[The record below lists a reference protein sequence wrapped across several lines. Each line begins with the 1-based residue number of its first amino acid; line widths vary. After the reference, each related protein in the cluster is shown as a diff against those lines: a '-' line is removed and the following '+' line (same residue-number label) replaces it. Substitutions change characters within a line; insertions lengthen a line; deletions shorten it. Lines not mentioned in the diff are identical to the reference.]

1 MFYLLQS
8 MKLFCPKI
16 SEHKN
21 MSGFYFGWHHSI
33 AKRGEKMVTLD

>member
-21 MSGFYFGWHHSI
+21 MSRFILVGTILLKNVVKKW
-33 AKRGEKMVTLD
+33 